1 MIFTQFHSPMQN
13 QTIFQVQSVLIANG
27 LEQYLDLFR
36 KERIDGGILS
46 LLEDN
51 DLRLELRIESR
62 LHRLRLLRIINGD
75 VNIKSH

>member
-1 MIFTQFHSPMQN
+1 MILTQFHSPMQN

-51 DLRLELRIESR
+51 DLRFELRIESR